1 MKVLTLL
8 LAVFA
13 LWGGQPPAGL
23 DAVRT
28 EPRADK
34 RYEKALDFASEQ
46 ITVARKDYR
55 DGRIEQFRQC
65 VENVGEAVKV
75 CDQTLR
81 GTGKN
86 PSKSPKHF
94 KRAEMRMREIIR
106 RLTGLEGD
114 VSVEDRGVI
123 AKVKT
128 SVQEI
133 HDNLLFDIMGRRK

>member
-1 MKVLTLL
+1 MKCSLLL
-8 LAVFA
+8 LAGFA
-13 LWGGQPPAGL
+13 LWAQQPPLDL
-23 DAVRT
+23 DAVRA

-46 ITVARKDYR
+46 ITEARKQYQ
-55 DGRIEQFRQC
+55 DGKFEQFRNC
-65 VENVGEAVKV
+65 VGDVIVAVKL

-94 KRAEMRMREIIR
+94 KRAEMRMREILR
-106 RLTGLEGD
+106 RLTGLEQD
-114 VSVEDRGVI
+114 VSVEDRNVVTK
-123 AKVKT
+123 AKS